1 MLQWLWTADSW
12 RTTFAVGVTVMTVM
26 MVFDVLGYSFTP
38 LSRYPVIRVHG
49 SCYFWLLQQGGG
61 VAVSGMSVTRLSRD
75 PVIRVPG
82 CFGNRVT
89 VNIRQEA
96 PVIP

>member
-1 MLQWLWTADSW
+1 MYSQRSGCDGYDGYDGYDGFWCARVL
-12 RTTFAVGVTVMTVM
+12 GVMVVT
-26 MVFDVLGYSFTP
+26 VFDVLGYSFTP

-75 PVIRVPG
+75 
-82 CFGNRVT
+82 T
-89 VNIRQEA
+89 
-96 PVIP
+96 